1 MFLIYWVVTMY
12 WFIMYKMQ
20 ERAYLLMPQRG
31 IDDSAYEKFFVALV
45 VIIVT
50 KTLAV
55 LMTVFDQTQ
64 ADVFVMDWERF
75 EQMKLLELPDNSQPA
90 AANNNQQQ

>member
-1 MFLIYWVVTMY
+1 M
-12 WFIMYKMQ
+12 
-20 ERAYLLMPQRG
+20 
-31 IDDSAYEKFFVALV
+31 
-45 VIIVT
+45 VIIVA

-55 LMTVFDQTQ
+55 LMTVLDQTQ

-75 EQMKLLELPDNSQPA
+75 EQMKLLEVNDNSQPA

>member
-1 MFLIYWVVTMY
+1 M
-12 WFIMYKMQ
+12 
-20 ERAYLLMPQRG
+20 
-31 IDDSAYEKFFVALV
+31 
-45 VIIVT
+45 VIIVA

-55 LMTVFDQTQ
+55 LMTVLDQAQ

-75 EQMKLLELPDNSQPA
+75 EQMKLLEVNDNSQPA